1 MVLPVL
7 GSFLGPALFPAMNPL
22 LTGAIG
28 SGIGSL
34 LQGDDLGDA
43 IKTGLLSF
51 AGGKLLGV

>member
-34 LQGDDLGDA
+34 LQGDDSWGCYKDRIA
-43 IKTGLLSF
+43 
-51 AGGKLLGV
+51 KLCGW